1 MNTVLNFSDSC
12 LLDHYKEY
20 LDIFGPALDT
30 GTDSGTAK
38 KVYCIKAGG
47 MSYTALDLSK
57 TEGFPLCAKDSA
69 VLPTLRWPRSETD
82 AYPDADRLSE
92 MAELFCAY
100 SKLALML
107 KGVSGDDPSLT
118 LDRLK
123 ILAFRNITCAGAGVS
138 DNPRRISAT
147 AYCAY
152 AVEDSPIL
160 MFKQEVSYRWEGEFT
175 LDAESGAVLYN
186 AAVFGVS
193 DGMTLARFGWDT
205 IEMLMKDASPDNDRH
220 VVDKYEL
227 GTVMDTFFA
236 IQKSKVD
243 NI

>member
-1 MNTVLNFSDSC
+1 MNTVLNFKDSC

-30 GTDSGTAK
+30 ETDNGITK
-38 KVYCIKAGG
+38 NVYCIKAGG

-57 TEGFPLCAKDSA
+57 TEGFPLYANDSW
-69 VLPTLRWPRSETD
+69 LPALRGPHPDTD
-82 AYPDADRLSE
+82 PYFDPDRLSE

-100 SKLALML
+100 SKLCLML
-107 KGVSGDDPSLT
+107 KGVSGDDPLST

-123 ILAFRNITCAGAGVS
+123 ILAFRNIICTGGGVS

-152 AVEDSPIL
+152 VVEDNSIL
-160 MFKQEVSYRWEGEFT
+160 MFKKDVSYKWEGEFT
-175 LDAESGAVLYN
+175 LDGESGAVLYN
-186 AAVFGVS
+186 AVVFGVS

-205 IEMLMKDASPDNDRH
+205 IEMLMKDASPDNSKH
-220 VVDKYEL
+220 IVDKYEL

-243 NI
+243 SI

>member
-1 MNTVLNFSDSC
+1 MNTILNFSDGC

-30 GTDSGTAK
+30 ETDGSTAK
-38 KVYCIKAGG
+38 KVYCIKDGG

-57 TEGFPLCAKDSA
+57 TEGFPLYAKGSA
-69 VLPTLRWPRSETD
+69 VPVLQCLRPETYL
-82 AYPDADRLSE
+82 YPVQDRLSE
-92 MAELFCAY
+92 MADLFCAY
-100 SKLALML
+100 SKLGLML
-107 KGVSGDDPSLT
+107 KGVSGDDPLST

-123 ILAFRNITCAGAGVS
+123 ILAFRNIICAGSGIS

-152 AVEDSPIL
+152 VIEDSSIL
-160 MFKQEVSYRWEGEFT
+160 MFKKEVSYRWEGEFT
-175 LDAESGAVLYN
+175 LDTESGAVLHN

-193 DGMTLARFGWDT
+193 GGMTLARFGWDT
-205 IEMLMKDASPDNDRH
+205 IEMLMKDASPDNSQH
-220 VVDKYEL
+220 IVDKYEL
-227 GTVMDTFFA
+227 SSVMDTFFA

>member
-1 MNTVLNFSDSC
+1 MNTILNFSDGC

-30 GTDSGTAK
+30 ETDGSTAK
-38 KVYCIKAGG
+38 KVYCIKDGG

-57 TEGFPLCAKDSA
+57 TEGFSLYAKDSA
-69 VLPTLRWPRSETD
+69 AQYLRSETGLETD
-82 AYPDADRLSE
+82 LYANLGRLSE

-100 SKLALML
+100 IKLELLL
-107 KGVSGDDPSLT
+107 KGVSGDDPLST

-123 ILAFRNITCAGAGVS
+123 ILAFRNIICTGGGDF

-152 AVEDSPIL
+152 VVEDSSIL
-160 MFKQEVSYRWEGEFT
+160 MFKKEVSYKWEGGFT
-175 LDAESGAVLYN
+175 LDEESGAVLYN
-186 AAVFGVS
+186 AAVFSVS

-205 IEMLMKDASPDNDRH
+205 IEMLMKDASPDNGKH
-220 VVDKYEL
+220 IVDKYEL
-227 GTVMDTFFA
+227 STVMDTFFA

-243 NI
+243 SI

>member
-1 MNTVLNFSDSC
+1 MNTVLNFKDSY

-30 GTDSGTAK
+30 GRDSDTTK
-38 KVYCIKAGG
+38 KIYCIKAGG
-47 MSYTALDLSK
+47 MSYTALDLSE
-57 TEGFPLCAKDSA
+57 TEGFPLYAKDSWVPA
-69 VLPTLRWPRSETD
+69 LWGPRPETD
-82 AYPDADRLSE
+82 PYFDPDRLSE

-100 SKLALML
+100 SKLGLML
-107 KGVSGDDPSLT
+107 KGVSGDDLSLT

-123 ILAFRNITCAGAGVS
+123 ILAFRNIICTGGGVS

-152 AVEDSPIL
+152 VVEDSSIL
-160 MFKQEVSYRWEGEFT
+160 MFEKDVSYKWEGEFT
-175 LDAESGAVLYN
+175 LNEESGLVLHN

-193 DGMTLARFGWDT
+193 GGVTLARFGWDT
-205 IEMLMKDASPDNDRH
+205 IEMLMKDASPDNSRH
-220 VVDKYEL
+220 MVDKYEL
-227 GTVMDTFFA
+227 GSVMETYFA

>member
-1 MNTVLNFSDSC
+1 MNTILNFSDGC

-30 GTDSGTAK
+30 ETDGSTAK
-38 KVYCIKAGG
+38 KVYCIKDGG
-47 MSYTALDLSK
+47 ISYTALDLSK
-57 TEGFPLCAKDSA
+57 TEGFPLYAKDSA
-69 VLPTLRWPRSETD
+69 AQYLRSETGPETD
-82 AYPDADRLSE
+82 LYANLDRLSE

-100 SKLALML
+100 SKLELLL
-107 KGVSGDDPSLT
+107 KGVSGDDPLLT

-123 ILAFRNITCAGAGVS
+123 ILAFRNIICTGGGVS

-152 AVEDSPIL
+152 VVEDSSIL
-160 MFKQEVSYRWEGEFT
+160 LFKKEVSYKWEGEFT
-175 LDAESGAVLYN
+175 LDAESGAVLFN

-205 IEMLMKDASPDNDRH
+205 IEMLMKDASPDNGRH
-220 VVDKYEL
+220 MVDKYEL
-227 GTVMDTFFA
+227 SYVMETYFT
-236 IQKSKVD
+236 IQKSKLD